1 MNQNNQNEIEILD
14 TASNNLGQSSGY
26 PRYPLAKDPKVPFK
40 NSNYKDWLANCEES
54 NVEPLLTEEDLRNA
68 LFTSISVTAW
78 LSNYLGLGP
87 IATGLNILGRVLG
100 YLWPNPNELNWV
112 NLIRVVEA
120 LIAREIAQFA
130 IDNATSKLQG
140 LRSVV
145 SIYNTAFNHWN
156 ASEASRRDDALKE
169 RVRTTF
175 ADVDS
180 ALAEAMPQFRQERY
194 EQHLLLV
201 YAQAANM
208 HLLVLR
214 DAVIHGE
221 AWGYKPV
228 TVDEFYDRQVCLI
241 DAYTEHCMTFYRQ
254 GLQDLRN
261 RGNWNAF
268 NNYRR
273 NMTITLLDLIS
284 FFSNYDGRVYR
295 TSTPIQ
301 LTREIYT
308 EPNATPQWLNYNFNA
323 SQFNQ
328 IENDLIRQPSLFT
341 HFSESTLDAAT
352 LFLVDFSDEP
362 VPGITRF
369 NIRSSTSLP
378 NPIQSTS
385 PWFGFPTSTPNQS
398 FRIGLTESGS
408 IFRIRSTATTHNYG
422 SQFGN
427 WRTGITRMVSYV
439 TNGIETGTLD
449 FNLATRYGIRTIES
463 YLPGTNSSS
472 EYPTADTYTHR
483 LSWISASRVG
493 FLQGFVT
500 AYGWTH
506 ISAEKTNRLLPD
518 RITQFPA
525 VKSAIFSVST
535 GNRVISG
542 PGHTGGALLAMSGF
556 AALLMYFNSPSR
568 QRYRLRIRFVK
579 DFNNVTLRAYSSD
592 IGFNQS
598 FVLPGSGA
606 AVNPNLSV
614 RDFRYVDV
622 PGNFE
627 LMANRTYSLNI
638 DTISNVTG
646 TCLIDKIEFIPVNST
661 TLEYEGKQN
670 LEKAKKAVD
679 NLFTNTGKNALKV
692 DTTDYDVDQ
701 AANLVEC
708 VPEKLYAKEKMILL
722 DEVKHA
728 KQLSAS
734 RNLIQNGNFAFYTDE
749 WTTSNN
755 VSIQAENP
763 IFKGNYLKMPGAS
776 ETEGGTTRFPTYV
789 LQKIDESK
797 LKPYTRYKVRGFVGS
812 SHDVRLIVERYGK
825 EVDAILNVRNDL
837 ALDTVAPSHIQ
848 ANQCQ
853 SQPYPIIQD
862 GCLTNVIDPN
872 YYEGTPS
879 GHANFKKEHGMCHQS
894 HQFDFHIDT
903 GEVYINKNPG
913 IWVLFKISSPEGHA
927 TLDNIELIE
936 EGPLVGESLA
946 LVKKR
951 EKKWKHEIETRW
963 LQIKE
968 VYEKANREIDA
979 LFTDAQGQALKF
991 DTNISHII
999 SAEHLVQSIPYV
1011 YNKWISD
1018 VPGMNYDIYTEL
1030 GRRITQAYSLYER
1043 RNIIKNGDFDHG
1055 LNHWHATPHAK
1066 VQQTGGTAVLV
1077 IPNWS
1082 SNVSQNLC
1090 VEHNHGYA
1098 LRVTAK
1104 KEGPGKGHITISDCN
1119 GNQET
1124 LTFTSCDNYVSSEI
1138 TNDQSEYHYSQEMNE
1153 QRGYT
1158 PNGTINEQLNYSL
1171 DQVRNEQRCYT
1182 RNEITNDQSE
1192 YHYSQEMN
1200 EQRSY
1205 NPNEIINEQ
1214 LDYSLDQV
1222 RNEQR
1227 CYTRNEITNNQPEYH
1242 YSQEMNEQRSYN
1254 PNETIN
1260 EHRNYVTRTI
1270 HFFPDTDQV
1279 RIDIGETEGIFKVES
1294 VELICMEGQ

>member
-1 MNQNNQNEIEILD
+1 MNGGEKMNQNNQNEIEILD

-26 PRYPLAKDPKVPFK
+26 PGYPLAKDPKVPFK

-68 LFTSISVTAW
+68 LFTSINITTS
-78 LSNYLGLGP
+78 LLNYLGLGP
-87 IATGLNILGRVLG
+87 IGTGVNILGRIFG
-100 YLWPNPNELNWV
+100 FLWPNPNELNWV

-120 LIAREIAQFA
+120 LIDQRIELYA
-130 IDNATSKLQG
+130 IENATSKLEG

-180 ALAEAMPQFRQERY
+180 ALAAAIPQFRQNRF
-194 EQHLLLV
+194 QQQLLLV

-221 AWGYKPV
+221 AWGYKSV
-228 TVDEFYDRQVCLI
+228 TVDGFYDRQVCLI

-273 NMTITLLDLIS
+273 NMTIALLDIIS
-284 FFSNYDGRVYR
+284 LFSNYDGRVYR
-295 TSTPIQ
+295 TSTPMQ
-301 LTREIYT
+301 LTREVYT
-308 EPNATPQWLNYNFNA
+308 EPISNNNWGNLRLNAA
-323 SQFNQ
+323 QFQ
-328 IENDLIRQPSLFT
+328 QVENDLIRPPSLFSI
-341 HFSESTLDAAT
+341 FNGSTMQASQ
-352 LFLVDFSDEP
+352 LFVGGSGP
-362 VPGITRF
+362 VHTIQRF
-369 NIRSSTSLP
+369 NIRSQTSGP
-378 NPIQSTS
+378 NPHHSTS
-385 PWFGFPTSTPNQS
+385 PWIGRLHSPTPSRTFELNTPGSDIYFIRSIASTYSTGSGYGNLISGLNQVIFYAS
-398 FRIGLTESGS
+398 PDRTSATVIDFINLNTPFRIVTKDSHLPPTGS
-408 IFRIRSTATTHNYG
+408 HPIP
-422 SQFGN
+422 SQF
-427 WRTGITRMVSYV
+427 
-439 TNGIETGTLD
+439 D
-449 FNLATRYGIRTIES
+449 
-463 YLPGTNSSS
+463 
-472 EYPTADTYTHR
+472 YTHR
-483 LSWISASRVG
+483 LSWISATG
-493 FLQGFVT
+493 AGLLQPSGSMVP
-500 AYGWTH
+500 AYGWNH
-506 ISAEKTNRLLPD
+506 ISAERTNRLLPD

-525 VKSAIFSVST
+525 VKSWALGGAGST
-535 GNRVISG
+535 VARVISG
-542 PGHTGGALLAMSGF
+542 PGHTGGALIAMNGF
-556 AALLMYFNSPSR
+556 SLLEMRFNSPSR
-568 QRYRLRIRFVK
+568 QRYRIRIRFVN
-579 DFNNVTLRAYSSD
+579 DFNDVNCEIFSPNIPINTV
-592 IGFNQS
+592 N
-598 FVLPGSGA
+598 FVMPGSRA
-606 AVNPNLSV
+606 SVNPNLSV
-614 RDFRYVDV
+614 RDFRYVNV
-622 PGNFE
+622 PGSFE
-627 LMANRTYSLNI
+627 MPPN
-638 DTISNVTG
+638 SNVSVILFTLNATG
-646 TCLIDKIEFIPVNST
+646 TCLIDKIEFIPDDLTN
-661 TLEYEGKQN
+661 LEYEGKRH

-679 NLFTNTGKNALKV
+679 DLFINNGREALKV
-692 DTTDYDVDQ
+692 NTTDYDVDQ

-708 VPEKLYAKEKMILL
+708 VPEELYAKEKMILL

-734 RNLIQNGNFAFYTDE
+734 RNLIRNGNFAFYTDE

-755 VSIQAENP
+755 VSIQADNP
-763 IFKGNYLKMPGAS
+763 TFKGNYLNMPGAS

-812 SHDVRLIVERYGK
+812 SHDVKLIVERYGK
-825 EVDAILNVRNDL
+825 EVDALLNVRNDL
-837 ALDTVAPSHIQ
+837 ALNTVAPSRIE
-848 ANQCQ
+848 ASQCP
-853 SQPYPIIQD
+853 SKTYPIIQD
-862 GCLTNVIDPN
+862 GCLTNVIDTN
-872 YYEGTPS
+872 SYEEAQS
-879 GHANFKKEHGMCHQS
+879 GHANYKKEHGMCHQS

-903 GEVYINKNPG
+903 GEVHINKNPG

-951 EKKWKHEIETRW
+951 EKKWKHEMGTRW
-963 LQIKE
+963 LQTKE
-968 VYEKANREIDA
+968 VYEKAKGEIDA
-979 LFTDAQGQALKF
+979 LFTDVQDQALKF

-999 SAEHLVQSIPYV
+999 SAEHLVQSMPYV
-1011 YNKWISD
+1011 YNKWLSN

-1030 GRRITQAYSLYER
+1030 ERRITQAYSLYER

-1104 KEGPGKGHITISDCN
+1104 KEGPGKGYVTISDCN

-1124 LTFTSCDNYVSSEI
+1124 LTFTSCDNYVS
-1138 TNDQSEYHYSQEMNE
+1138 
-1153 QRGYT
+1153 
-1158 PNGTINEQLNYSL
+1158 
-1171 DQVRNEQRCYT
+1171 
-1182 RNEITNDQSE
+1182 NEITNDQSE
-1192 YHYSQEMN
+1192 YHFSQEMN
-1200 EQRSY
+1200 EQR
-1205 NPNEIINEQ
+1205 
-1214 LDYSLDQV
+1214 
-1222 RNEQR
+1222 
-1227 CYTRNEITNNQPEYH
+1227 CYY
-1242 YSQEMNEQRSYN
+1242 

-1270 HFFPDTDQV
+1270 DFFPDTDQV
-1279 RIDIGETEGIFKVES
+1279 RIDIGETEGTFKVES
-1294 VELICMEGQ
+1294 IELICMKSQ